1 MSHLFSNVTLLG
13 ATALLFSVSTFVN
26 ASQETY
32 TTTLRL
38 LTQPTLVDQNIPSD
52 PTPSKLG

>member
-13 ATALLFSVSTFVN
+13 ATALLFSVSTFLN
-26 ASQETY
+26 ATQESY
-32 TTTLRL
+32 TPTLRL
-38 LTQPTLVDQNIPSD
+38 VSQPTLVDHNIQPA